1 MLTNLNK
8 KDKQESL
15 VVYYHVDA
23 VGGSTD
29 VSYDVDAEGGSTGFY
44 LMSTMML
51 MQ

>member
-1 MLTNLNK
+1 MLTNFNK

-15 VVYYHVDA
+15 VVYYH